1 MRRNALILTTIV
13 FLMFLFGCS
22 SKDKANSNSFQTKSR
37 IDEHIIKTEIT
48 AQGLILPQVTA
59 DDTVKSVVSRISYDT
74 AFFVSDKVGNNL
86 LGTEDIR
93 KNDMLETV
101 RKVKDIFD
109 ETYKIVE
116 YPEKVKNWI
125 VASGSSVVMQD
136 RYRYEWLC
144 AEGTNGLYTVY
155 LTKLDCKTGTME
167 IEDKAMQTSPFIY
180 LCKLNNRE
188 FISYSNYQVKSD
200 TTPYAVV
207 SALAVYNIDGSK
219 KEILNVKY
227 ENSESWKNSRGMLIE
242 RFFCDGGEI
251 YGLVH
256 GRNNNK
262 EFYKLCS
269 FDNEGKIRTEK
280 ELIGLDKVIGTT
292 YPIVME
298 KRGSYLAFR
307 MYDGLRNCICR
318 IDSEGAV
325 RIIMEESDTANCKFA
340 IVDDYIFFSE
350 SNVDPNTDAV
360 IKRPCPVYAINTKEE
375 EIKKI
380 EIDIPLNKAYFAQ
393 IDSISNGSL
402 MLTYCEDGVYNV
414 QKVFQ
419 FELSKDEIN
428 RIFQ

>member
-1 MRRNALILTTIV
+1 MRRNALILTTII
-13 FLMFLFGCS
+13 FLMFLSGCS
-22 SKDKANSNSFQTKSR
+22 SENNANSFQTTNR
-37 IDEHIIKTEIT
+37 IDEHIVKTEIT

-74 AFFVSDKVGNNL
+74 AFVVSDKVGNNL
-86 LGTEDIR
+86 FGTEDIR

-101 RKVKDIFD
+101 IKVKSIFD
-109 ETYKIVE
+109 GTYKTVE
-116 YPEKVKNWI
+116 YPEKVKNWF

-144 AEGTNGLYTVY
+144 AGGTNGLYSVY

-167 IEDKAMQTSPFIY
+167 IEDKVMQTSPFIY
-180 LCKLNNRE
+180 LCKLNDRE
-188 FISYSNYQVKSD
+188 FISYSNYQAESD
-200 TTPYAVV
+200 TTPYAVI
-207 SALAVYNIDGSK
+207 SALSVYNVDGSK

-227 ENSESWKNSRGMLIE
+227 ENSEVWKNSRGMLID

-256 GRNNNK
+256 GKSNNK

-269 FDNEGKIRTEK
+269 FDDEGKIRTEK
-280 ELIGLDKVIGTT
+280 ELVGLDKVIGTT

-307 MYDGLRNCICR
+307 VYDGLRNCICR
-318 IDSEGAV
+318 IDSEGVV
-325 RIIMEESDTANCKFA
+325 RIIMEESDAANCKFA

-350 SNVDPNTDAV
+350 SNVDPNTAAV
-360 IKRPCPVYAINTKEE
+360 IKEPCPVYAINTKEE
-375 EIKKI
+375 KIRKI

-393 IDSISNGSL
+393 LDSLSDGSL

-419 FELSKDEIN
+419 FELSKEEIN